1 MVGIIGTKI
10 GMARIIQEDG
20 RAIPVTVVECPP
32 NTVTQIKDGEKDGYT
47 SLVLGYG
54 ELKKP
59 TKTKKFR
66 FIREVPLENDAEYKK
81 GDIIDT
87 KVLEGIE
94 SISVTGISKGKGFQ
108 GVIKRH
114 NFSRGP
120 ETHGSHHHRE
130 PGSIGAC
137 AKPGRVHKGK
147 KLPGQMGNA
156 KITRHNIPIVHI
168 DHSNNLVCL
177 KGAIPGFKGCYI
189 LMKKPNNL

>member
-1 MVGIIGTKI
+1 
-10 GMARIIQEDG
+10 MARIIQEDG

-87 KVLEGIE
+87 KVLEGA
-94 SISVTGISKGKGFQ
+94 FFF
-108 GVIKRH
+108 R
-114 NFSRGP
+114 
-120 ETHGSHHHRE
+120 
-130 PGSIGAC
+130 
-137 AKPGRVHKGK
+137 
-147 KLPGQMGNA
+147 
-156 KITRHNIPIVHI
+156 
-168 DHSNNLVCL
+168 
-177 KGAIPGFKGCYI
+177 
-189 LMKKPNNL
+189 